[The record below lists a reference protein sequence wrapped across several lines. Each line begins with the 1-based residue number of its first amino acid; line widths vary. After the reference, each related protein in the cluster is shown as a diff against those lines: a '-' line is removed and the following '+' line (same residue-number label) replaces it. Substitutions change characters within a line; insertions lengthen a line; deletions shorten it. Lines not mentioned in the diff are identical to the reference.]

1 MKKTTLRRKKLMN
14 IEFTARHFHAPDEL
28 KQYAIAEVQRIN
40 KIYSRTIQCQIILFH
55 ENNSYTTEL
64 NLSIPARKLNV
75 KDSSDNVR
83 KSIDG
88 AVQKMVSRVSKVK
101 SKLNNH

>member
-1 MKKTTLRRKKLMN
+1 MN
-14 IEFTARHFHAPDEL
+14 IEFTARHFHAPVEL

-75 KDSSDNVR
+75 KDSSENVR

-88 AVQKMVSRVSKVK
+88 AVQKMVSRVSKIK

>member
-1 MKKTTLRRKKLMN
+1 MN

-75 KDSSDNVR
+75 KDSSENVR

-88 AVQKMVSRVSKVK
+88 AVQKMVSRVSKIK